1 MPKLCSAIWT
11 LRRTRVARARW
22 VHSVLDSLLRIVVR
36 AHKLTFIS
44 LSPQPADKIP
54 SSGYSAPELQRWKIW
69 HDLPL
74 NQRRGKLEVQVSE
87 LLDVWGFGVVLFQLC
102 TGEVLFEQN
111 VADDEIVR
119 PLDEMRK

>member
-1 MPKLCSAIWT
+1 M
-11 LRRTRVARARW
+11 
-22 VHSVLDSLLRIVVR
+22 
-36 AHKLTFIS
+36 
-44 LSPQPADKIP
+44 
-54 SSGYSAPELQRWKIW
+54 
-69 HDLPL
+69 
-74 NQRRGKLEVQVSE
+74 QVSE